1 MKFMGLITKEVE
13 INLNSSNIEHF
24 EVLGYELPKVYDKHK
39 KSNIVKRGTKI
50 KVNVNDLKKGSS
62 YRVDCICD
70 KCNKP
75 LNMTW
80 RAYIEHNHNGNIYCH
95 KCANKLFISGEN
107 SPHWKP
113 EKTNEER
120 ENNRAYREYEEF
132 VQKVLARDKYTC
144 VITGKTRNETEL
156 VVHHLDSYDWCKE
169 KRTDVT
175 NGVTLSKDIHEAF
188 HTKYGRGR
196 NTKEQFLEFVG
207 IYDLILEDYNGE
219 IPTTR
224 WAYCITDNEIIQNIN
239 KYAKNHNIS
248 KTNIYSCC
256 NGKAFTC
263 FEKIYIWYDVY
274 KQMSKEEINAYID
287 KCNNKTLLKK
297 VICLNNLQIFKSS
310 KCASLY
316 YPTSASN
323 ITACCRNKQK
333 HAGKLLDGTKLK
345 WMYLKDFIEQNKD
358 RIDDMDKYINQ
369 HMVKIS

>member
-1 MKFMGLITKEVE
+1 MGLITKEVE

-207 IYDLILEDYNGE
+207 IYDLILEDYEE
-219 IPTTR
+219 IPVDIDTFF
-224 WAYCITDNEIIQNIN
+224 N
-239 KYAKNHNIS
+239 
-248 KTNIYSCC
+248 
-256 NGKAFTC
+256 F
-263 FEKIYIWYDVY
+263 KIAI
-274 KQMSKEEINAYID
+274 
-287 KCNNKTLLKK
+287 
-297 VICLNNLQIFKSS
+297 
-310 KCASLY
+310 
-316 YPTSASN
+316 
-323 ITACCRNKQK
+323 
-333 HAGKLLDGTKLK
+333 
-345 WMYLKDFIEQNKD
+345 
-358 RIDDMDKYINQ
+358 
-369 HMVKIS
+369 